1 MKTLGIIGGI
11 APESTVEYYRQTIA
25 RYRERTAGSDYP
37 SIIINSI
44 DLKRLLELV
53 AVGRLAELTEYLLAE
68 LSRLVSAGAQVGLLA
83 SNTPHIV
90 FSELRARCP
99 LPLISIVE
107 AAAGATRARG
117 FRRVGLLGT
126 RSTMESRFYPD
137 VFATHGIEVIPPFPD
152 ERDYVHGRYV
162 GELVNGVFRDDTR
175 QGVLAILDRMR
186 QRDRVEAV
194 ILGGTE
200 LPLLFREGPAPTLPL
215 LDTTRIHVERAV
227 EAMLEGV

>member
-25 RYRERTAGSDYP
+25 RYRERTAGGDYP

-44 DLKRLLELV
+44 DLKRLLALV
-53 AVGRLAELTEYLLAE
+53 AGGQLEELTDYLLAE

-90 FSELRARCP
+90 FGELRARCP

-137 VFATHGIEVIPPFPD
+137 AFATQGIEVIPPFPD

-200 LPLLFREGPAPTLPL
+200 LPLLFREGPAPNLPL
-215 LDTTRIHVERAV
+215 LDTTRIHVDRAV
-227 EAMLEGV
+227 EAMLDSA